1 MADSSADAAQTD
13 QQQEFV
19 RQLTRAQSSLYAYIY
34 SLMPDPNQAEDLLQ
48 ETNTTLWKKA
58 TDFEPGTSFLA
69 WSCQVAYFK
78 VLSQRRKLARDR
90 HLFDDALVDYLA
102 ERQAARLDQL
112 DSRRDALRGCIQK
125 LPPDHREMVE
135 KRYKAG
141 GSVQTIAQSSGRSA
155 GVVSQTLYRIR
166 TELLD
171 CIRSSLQLER
181 A

>member
-13 QQQEFV
+13 RQQEFV

-34 SLMPDPNQAEDLLQ
+34 SLMPDSNQAEDLLQ

-58 TDFEPGTSFLA
+58 SDFEPGTSFLA

-78 VLSQRRKLARDR
+78 VLSHRRRLARDR
-90 HLFDDALVDYLA
+90 HLFDDNLVDYLA
-102 ERQAARLDQL
+102 ERQAARLEQL
-112 DSRRDALRGCIQK
+112 DSRRDALRQCLQK
-125 LPPDHREMVE
+125 LPADHRDLVE
-135 KRYKAG
+135 KRYRAG
-141 GSVQTIAQSSGRSA
+141 GTVQSIAEKSGKTA

-171 CIRSSLQLER
+171 CIRSSLHLER